1 MLRSLRLRFVLS
13 HLLPL
18 LLVIPLLGAVL
29 VYELDTRVILTNL
42 ASELTGEG
50 RILAVLTANEPYLW
64 QDPLFAQAFL
74 SGLAG
79 QTRADI
85 SLIDVHGTLV
95 ATTDPAQVANIGHP
109 VALAGL
115 KKALSGSVSIDTS
128 YSQDLG
134 AQVADVLVPA
144 RNGNGPVFGLIRLT
158 HRLSSV
164 YGQFLTLRDIVAIA
178 VLIALAV
185 GGVTGAVL
193 GLGLERP
200 LDQVTQAVNSLASGS
215 ESELI
220 PEQGPEE
227 LRQLTRAVNHLKLE
241 LRNLEE
247 SRRHLLANLVHELG
261 RPLGALRS
269 AIQALLSGGDRSLK
283 MRREL
288 LTGMDEEL
296 TILQHLVEDLAHLHS
311 QALGM
316 LELDLKPVAVSEW
329 LPAQLVPWRP
339 VALEKRLHWESSIP
353 ADLPTIRADPNR
365 LAQALANLLSNAVRY
380 TPSGGS
386 VSVAAE
392 AESQGVWIRV
402 SDSGPGIAP
411 EEQERI
417 FTPFYRGRQ
426 SQRFPQGMGLGLTIA
441 RDLVVAHG
449 GRLELKSS
457 PGLGSHFTLH
467 LPCSPG

>member
-1 MLRSLRLRFVLS
+1 MLRSLRLRLILS

-18 LLVIPLLGAVL
+18 LLVIPLLGTVL
-29 VYELDTRVILTNL
+29 VYELETRVILTNL

-50 RILAVLTANEPYLW
+50 KILAVLTANEPYLW

-74 SGLAG
+74 AGLAG

-85 SLIDVHGTLV
+85 SLIDVHGNLV
-95 ATTDPAQVANIGHP
+95 ATTDPAQTVDIGHP
-109 VALAGL
+109 VALTGL
-115 KKALSGSVSIDTS
+115 KKALGGNVAVDTS

-144 RNGNGPVFGLIRLT
+144 RNGSGPVFGLIRLT

-164 YGQFLTLRDIVAIA
+164 YGQFLTLRDIIA
-178 VLIALAV
+178 VAVLVALAL
-185 GGVTGAVL
+185 GGATGAVL

-200 LDQVTQAVNSLASGS
+200 LDQVTRAVNGLATGS
-215 ESELI
+215 ESELL
-220 PEQGPEE
+220 PEEGPEE

-247 SRRHLLANLVHELG
+247 NRRHLLANLVHELG

-269 AIQALLSGGDRSLK
+269 AIQALLSGGDRDLK

-288 LTGMDEEL
+288 LTGMNEEL
-296 TILQHLVEDLAHLHS
+296 TILQHLVEDLAQLHS
-311 QALGM
+311 QSLGM
-316 LELDLKPVAVSEW
+316 LELDLQAVAVSEW
-329 LPAQLVPWRP
+329 LPAQLLPWRP
-339 VALEKRLHWESSIP
+339 VALEKRLHWETSIP
-353 ADLPTIRADPNR
+353 SDLPTIRADPNR
-365 LAQALANLLSNAVRY
+365 LAHAFGTLLSNAVKY

-386 VSVAAE
+386 VSVAAG
-392 AESQGVWIRV
+392 AEDQEVWIRV

-426 SQRFPQGMGLGLTIA
+426 PRRFPQGMGLGLTIA

-449 GRLELKSS
+449 GRLELESS
-457 PGLGSHFTLH
+457 PGLGSRFTLH
-467 LPCSPG
+467 LPCSPA